1 MSRDAPPTPP
11 EEDPDPPEPS
21 GRIRLTGPG
30 PVVCCGLL
38 GLVIGWAVRPVCLRA
53 GWVVPGVSW
62 PAITAVYFAAAVV
75 AGAAYLTWRTLHRDR
90 RRLPAH
96 QAVNRLVLGK
106 ASAVVG
112 AAVAGGYLG
121 YAIAHVGIDSPTVT
135 AQMVRSGLAALGGV
149 LVLLAG
155 LALERACRVRGTDE

>member
-11 EEDPDPPEPS
+11 EDEQEPPEPA
-21 GRIRLTGPG
+21 GRVGLTGPG
-30 PVVCCGLL
+30 PLVCCGLV
-38 GLVIGWAVRPVCLRA
+38 GLAAGWSVRPVCLRA
-53 GWVVPGVSW
+53 GWVVPDVSW
-62 PAITAVYFAAAVV
+62 VAIAAVYFVAAVV

-90 RRLPAH
+90 GRLPVH

-106 ASAVVG
+106 ASAMVG

-121 YAIAHVGIDSPTVT
+121 YAIAHVGIDSPSASGQVI
-135 AQMVRSGLAALGGV
+135 RSGLAALAGV

-155 LALERACRVRGTDE
+155 LALERACRVRDADE

>member
-1 MSRDAPPTPP
+1 MSRDV
-11 EEDPDPPEPS
+11 PPEPDEEPEPPEPA
-21 GRIRLTGPG
+21 GHVRLTGPG
-30 PVVCCGLL
+30 PLVCCGLA
-38 GLVIGWAVRPVCLRA
+38 GLAIGWAIRPVCLRA
-53 GWVVPGVSW
+53 GWVVPQVSW
-62 PAITAVYFAAAVV
+62 LAIVAVFFVAAVV

-90 RRLPAH
+90 GRLPAH

-121 YAIAHVGIDSPTVT
+121 YAIAHVGIDSPSAAGQV
-135 AQMVRSGLAALGGV
+135 VRSALAALGGV

-155 LALERACRVRGTDE
+155 LALERACRVRDADE

>member
-1 MSRDAPPTPP
+1 MSRDVPPIP
-11 EEDPDPPEPS
+11 EDEPEPPEPT

-30 PVVCCGLL
+30 PLVCCGLV
-38 GLVIGWAVRPVCLRA
+38 GLAAGWAVRPVCLRA
-53 GWVVPGVSW
+53 GWVVPDVSW
-62 PAITAVYFAAAVV
+62 LAVTVVYFVAAVV
-75 AGAAYLTWRTLHRDR
+75 AGTAYVTWRTLHRDR

-121 YAIAHVGIDSPTVT
+121 YAIAHVGIDSPSAAGQV
-135 AQMVRSGLAALGGV
+135 ARAGLAALGGV
-149 LVLLAG
+149 LLLLAG
-155 LALERACRVRGTDE
+155 LVLERACRVRDADG